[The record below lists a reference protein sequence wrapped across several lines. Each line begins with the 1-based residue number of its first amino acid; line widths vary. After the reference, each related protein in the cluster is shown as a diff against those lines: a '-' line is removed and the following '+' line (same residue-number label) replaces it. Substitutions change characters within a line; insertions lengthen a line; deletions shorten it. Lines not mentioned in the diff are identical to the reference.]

1 MNLLGCLVSMGL
13 GIAVIAPVMQSSAV
27 LVRKQ
32 TQLEKAWLV
41 EQDAIRVLELMARAI
56 RMAGYRKIGSLGDYW
71 QAQRTA
77 KVDTIGLEH
86 RSGWNHSD
94 ALWVKHEPADSAEG
108 DCLGNRVEQVA
119 HGKTQSRTKKGLRH
133 QGFFVQ
139 KAVGD
144 HAGSL
149 MCTSLDRQGR
159 LQNTSL
165 MNHIDTLHFKWVGQ
179 QIASGQSTSTAR
191 PGVHIVL
198 KTTLVE
204 REFSR
209 FVALR
214 NEP

>member
-1 MNLLGCLVSMGL
+1 MTLLGCLVSIGL
-13 GIAVIAPVMQSSAV
+13 GIAVLAPVMQSSAV

-56 RMAGYRKIGSLGDYW
+56 RMAGYRKINSLADYR
-71 QAQRTA
+71 QRTT
-77 KVDTIGLEH
+77 KFDYIGVER

-94 ALWVKHEPADSAEG
+94 LLWAKQESADSAEG
-108 DCLGNRVEQVA
+108 DCLGNRVEQVN
-119 HGKTQSRTKKGLRH
+119 HGKAQSRTKKGVRH

-139 KAVGD
+139 KAAGD

-149 MCTSLDRQGR
+149 MCTSLDREGR

-165 MNHIDTLHFKWVGQ
+165 MNHIDSLHFKWVKDTESQGQ
-179 QIASGQSTSTAR
+179 LPSAAR
-191 PGVHIVL
+191 SGVHIVL

-214 NEP
+214 NRP

>member
-1 MNLLGCLVSMGL
+1 MGL
-13 GIAVIAPVMQSSAV
+13 GIAVITPVMQSSAV

-32 TQLEKAWLV
+32 NQVEKAWLV

-56 RMAGYRKIGSLGDYW
+56 RMAGYRKISSLADYR
-71 QAQRTA
+71 QRKT
-77 KVDTIGLEH
+77 KIDYIGLEQ

-94 ALWVKHEPADSAEG
+94 LLWVKQESADSNEG
-108 DCLGNRVEQVA
+108 DCLGNRVEQVNR
-119 HGKTQSRTKKGLRH
+119 GKTPSRTKKGLRH

-165 MNHIDTLHFKWVGQ
+165 MNHIDALHFQWVEHKAVQGQ
-179 QIASGQSTSTAR
+179 LPSIARSGI
-191 PGVHIVL
+191 HIVL
-198 KTTLVE
+198 KTTLME

-214 NEP
+214 NTP

>member
-1 MNLLGCLVSMGL
+1 MSLLGCLVSISL
-13 GIAVIAPVMQSSAV
+13 AIALMAPVMQSSAA
-27 LVRKQ
+27 LLIKQ
-32 TQLEKAWLV
+32 SQLEKAWLV
-41 EQDAIRVLELMARAI
+41 EQDATRVLELMARAI
-56 RMAGYRKIGSLGDYW
+56 RMAGYRKITSLADYR
-71 QAQRTA
+71 QRQRVA
-77 KVDTIGLEH
+77 KVDYIGLEY
-86 RSGWNHSD
+86 RGGWNHSD
-94 ALWVKHEPADSAEG
+94 LLWVKQESADSAEG
-108 DCLGNRVEQVA
+108 DCLGNRVEQVH

-149 MCTSLDRQGR
+149 ICTSLDRQGR

-165 MNHIDTLHFKWVGQ
+165 MNHIDSLHFKWVEHKTGQ
-179 QIASGQSTSTAR
+179 GQSPYLATK
-191 PGVHIVL
+191 GVQIVL

-214 NEP
+214 NTP

>member
-1 MNLLGCLVSMGL
+1 MGL
-13 GIAVIAPVMQSSAV
+13 GIAVITPVMQSSAV

-32 TQLEKAWLV
+32 NQVEKAWLV

-56 RMAGYRKIGSLGDYW
+56 RMAGYRKISSLADYR
-71 QAQRTA
+71 QRKT
-77 KVDTIGLEH
+77 KIDYIGLEQ

-94 ALWVKHEPADSAEG
+94 LLWVKQESADSAEG
-108 DCLGNRVEQVA
+108 DCLGNRVEQVNR
-119 HGKTQSRTKKGLRH
+119 GKTQSRTKKGLRH

-144 HAGSL
+144 SAGSL

-165 MNHIDTLHFKWVGQ
+165 MNHIDALHFQWVEHKAVQGQ
-179 QIASGQSTSTAR
+179 LPSIARSGI
-191 PGVHIVL
+191 HIVL
-198 KTTLVE
+198 KTTLME

-214 NEP
+214 NTP

>member
-1 MNLLGCLVSMGL
+1 MTLLGCLVSIGL
-13 GIAVIAPVMQSSAV
+13 GIAVLAPVMQSSAV
-27 LVRKQ
+27 LMRKQ

-56 RMAGYRKIGSLGDYW
+56 RMAGYRNIRSLADYR
-71 QAQRTA
+71 QRTT
-77 KVDTIGLEH
+77 KIDYIGLEQ

-94 ALWVKHEPADSAEG
+94 LLWVKQESADNAEG
-108 DCLGNRVEQVA
+108 DCLGNRVEQA
-119 HGKTQSRTKKGLRH
+119 NRGKPQSRTKKGLRH

-165 MNHIDTLHFKWVGQ
+165 MSHIDSLHFKWVEHKTQQGQ
-179 QIASGQSTSTAR
+179 PFSVGHSGIQ
-191 PGVHIVL
+191 IVL

-209 FVALR
+209 FVAFR
-214 NEP
+214 NSP

>member
-1 MNLLGCLVSMGL
+1 MTLLGCLISIGL
-13 GIAVIAPVMQSSAV
+13 GVAVIAPVMQSSSK
-27 LVRKQ
+27 LVIKQ

-41 EQDAIRVLELMARAI
+41 EQDAIRALELMARAI
-56 RMAGYRKIGSLGDYW
+56 RMAGYRKISSLADYR
-71 QAQRTA
+71 QRTIEI
-77 KVDTIGLEH
+77 DYIGLEQ

-94 ALWVKHEPADSAEG
+94 LLWVKQESADSAEG
-108 DCLGNRVEQVA
+108 DCLGNRVEQVN

-139 KAVGD
+139 KAVGE

-149 MCTSLDRQGR
+149 MCASLDRQGR

-165 MNHIDTLHFKWVGQ
+165 MNHIDSLHFKWLEHKTHQGQ
-179 QIASGQSTSTAR
+179 LPSTERSGIQ
-191 PGVHIVL
+191 IVL

-214 NEP
+214 NAP

>member
-1 MNLLGCLVSMGL
+1 MTLLGCLVSIGL

-56 RMAGYRKIGSLGDYW
+56 RMAGYRKISSLVDYRL
-71 QAQRTA
+71 RTS
-77 KVDTIGLEH
+77 KIDYIGLEQ

-94 ALWVKHEPADSAEG
+94 LLWVKQESADSAEG
-108 DCLGNRVEQVA
+108 DCLGNRVAQVN

-149 MCTSLDRQGR
+149 MCASLDRQGR

-165 MNHIDTLHFKWVGQ
+165 MSHIDSLHFKWVEHKAQ
-179 QIASGQSTSTAR
+179 QGQSLSAGR
-191 PGVHIVL
+191 SGIQIVL
-198 KTTLVE
+198 KTTLLE

-214 NEP
+214 NTP

>member
-1 MNLLGCLVSMGL
+1 MNLLGCLVSMSL
-13 GIAVIAPVMQSSAV
+13 GIAVIAPLLQSSAV
-27 LVRKQ
+27 FVRKH
-32 TQLEKAWLV
+32 TQVEKAWLV
-41 EQDAIRVLELMARAI
+41 EHDAIRALELMARAI
-56 RMAGYRKIGSLGDYW
+56 RMAGYIKIGSLAEYR
-71 QAQRTA
+71 QAQRMTQ
-77 KVDTIGLEH
+77 VDYIGLEQ

-119 HGKTQSRTKKGLRH
+119 HGKTQSRTKKGLRY

-165 MNHIDTLHFKWVGQ
+165 MNHIDSLQFKWVEHKTHQGRPPSTGR
-179 QIASGQSTSTAR
+179 SGIQ
-191 PGVHIVL
+191 IVL
-198 KTTLVE
+198 KTTLVG

-214 NEP
+214 NAP

>member
-1 MNLLGCLVSMGL
+1 MNLLGCLVSIGL
-13 GIAVIAPVMQSSAV
+13 GIAVLAPVMQSSAV

-56 RMAGYRKIGSLGDYW
+56 RMAGYRKISSLADYR
-71 QAQRTA
+71 QRTT
-77 KVDTIGLEH
+77 KIDYIGLEQ

-94 ALWVKHEPADSAEG
+94 LLWVKNESADSAEG

-119 HGKTQSRTKKGLRH
+119 HGKAQSRTKKGLRH

-139 KAVGD
+139 KAVGE

-149 MCTSLDRQGR
+149 MCASLDRQGS

-165 MNHIDTLHFKWVGQ
+165 MNHIDSLHFKWVEHKTNQ
-179 QIASGQSTSTAR
+179 GQSPYLVTK
-191 PGVHIVL
+191 GVQIVL

-214 NEP
+214 NTP

>member
-1 MNLLGCLVSMGL
+1 MSL
-13 GIAVIAPVMQSSAV
+13 GIAVIAPLLQSSAV
-27 LVRKQ
+27 LVHKQ

-56 RMAGYRKIGSLGDYW
+56 RMAGYRKINSLTDYR
-71 QAQRTA
+71 QRTS
-77 KVDTIGLEH
+77 KIEYIGLER

-94 ALWVKHEPADSAEG
+94 LLWIKHESGDSAEG
-108 DCLGNRVEQVA
+108 DCLGNRAEQV
-119 HGKTQSRTKKGLRH
+119 HHTKPQSRTKKGLRH

-159 LQNTSL
+159 MQNTSL
-165 MNHIDTLHFKWVGQ
+165 MNHINSLHFQWLEHKAVQGQ
-179 QIASGQSTSTAR
+179 LPSKARSGVQ
-191 PGVHIVL
+191 IVL

-214 NEP
+214 NTP

>member
-1 MNLLGCLVSMGL
+1 MTLLGYLVSIGL
-13 GIAVIAPVMQSSAV
+13 GIAVLAPVMQSSAV

-56 RMAGYRKIGSLGDYW
+56 RMAGYRKINSLADYR
-71 QAQRTA
+71 QHKT
-77 KVDTIGLEH
+77 KIDYIGLEQ

-94 ALWVKHEPADSAEG
+94 LLWVKQESADSAEG
-108 DCLGNRVEQVA
+108 DCLGNRVEQVNR
-119 HGKTQSRTKKGLRH
+119 GKTQSRTKKGLRH

-144 HAGSL
+144 SAGSL
-149 MCTSLDRQGR
+149 MCTTLDRQGR

-165 MNHIDTLHFKWVGQ
+165 MSHIDSLHFKWLEHKTQPGQ
-179 QIASGQSTSTAR
+179 PSSAGRNGIQ
-191 PGVHIVL
+191 IVL

-214 NEP
+214 NTP

>member
-13 GIAVIAPVMQSSAV
+13 GIAVIAPLLQSSAV
-27 LVRKQ
+27 FVRKH
-32 TQLEKAWLV
+32 TQVEKAWLV
-41 EQDAIRVLELMARAI
+41 EHDAIRVLELMARAI
-56 RMAGYRKIGSLGDYW
+56 RMAGYRKIGSLAEYR
-71 QAQRTA
+71 QAQRMT
-77 KVDTIGLEH
+77 KVDYIGLEP

-139 KAVGD
+139 KTVGD

-165 MNHIDTLHFKWVGQ
+165 MNHIDSLQFKWVEHKTHQGRSPS
-179 QIASGQSTSTAR
+179 AGRSGIQ
-191 PGVHIVL
+191 IVL

-214 NEP
+214 NTP

>member
-1 MNLLGCLVSMGL
+1 MSLIECLVSISL
-13 GIAVIAPVMQSSAV
+13 GIAVIAPMMQSSSA
-27 LVRKQ
+27 LVIKQ

-56 RMAGYRKIGSLGDYW
+56 RMAGYRKFSSLADYR
-71 QAQRTA
+71 QRTS
-77 KVDTIGLEH
+77 KINYIGLEQ

-94 ALWVKHEPADSAEG
+94 LLWVKHEPADSVEG
-108 DCLGNRVEQVA
+108 DCLGNRVAQDNR
-119 HGKTQSRTKKGLRH
+119 GKTQSRTKKGLRH

-149 MCTSLDRQGR
+149 MCSSLDRQGR

-165 MNHIDTLHFKWVGQ
+165 MSHIDSLHFKWVEHKAQQGQ
-179 QIASGQSTSTAR
+179 PLSAGRSGIQ
-191 PGVHIVL
+191 IVL

-214 NEP
+214 NTP

>member
-1 MNLLGCLVSMGL
+1 MTLLGYLVSIGL
-13 GIAVIAPVMQSSAV
+13 GIAVLAPVMQSSAV

-32 TQLEKAWLV
+32 TQVEKAWLV

-56 RMAGYRKIGSLGDYW
+56 RMAGYRKISSLADYR
-71 QAQRTA
+71 QRKT
-77 KVDTIGLEH
+77 KIDYIGLEQ

-94 ALWVKHEPADSAEG
+94 LLWVKQESADSAEG
-108 DCLGNRVEQVA
+108 DCLGNRVEQVNR
-119 HGKTQSRTKKGLRH
+119 GKTQSRTKKGLRH

-144 HAGSL
+144 SAGSL

-165 MNHIDTLHFKWVGQ
+165 MNHIESLQFKWLEHKTQPGQ
-179 QIASGQSTSTAR
+179 TSSAGR
-191 PGVHIVL
+191 NGIQIVL

-214 NEP
+214 NTP

>member
-1 MNLLGCLVSMGL
+1 MTLLGCLVSIGL
-13 GIAVIAPVMQSSAV
+13 GIAVIAPVMQSSAA

-32 TQLEKAWLV
+32 TELEKAWLV

-56 RMAGYRKIGSLGDYW
+56 RMAGYRKINSLADYR
-71 QAQRTA
+71 QRTS
-77 KVDTIGLEH
+77 KIDYIGIEQ

-94 ALWVKHEPADSAEG
+94 LLWVKQESADSVEG
-108 DCLGNRVEQVA
+108 DCLGNRVEQVN
-119 HGKTQSRTKKGLRH
+119 HGKAQSRTKKGLRH

-139 KAVGD
+139 KSVGD

-149 MCTSLDRQGR
+149 MCASLDRQGR

-165 MNHIDTLHFKWVGQ
+165 MHHIDSLHFKWVKHTEGQ
-179 QIASGQSTSTAR
+179 AQLPSAERSGIQ
-191 PGVHIVL
+191 IVL
-198 KTTLVE
+198 KTTPVE

-214 NEP
+214 NTP

>member
-27 LVRKQ
+27 FVRKH
-32 TQLEKAWLV
+32 TQVEKAWLV
-41 EQDAIRVLELMARAI
+41 ERDAIRVLELMARAI
-56 RMAGYRKIGSLGDYW
+56 RMAGYRKIGSLAEYR
-71 QAQRTA
+71 QAQRMTQ
-77 KVDTIGLEH
+77 VDYIGLEQ
-86 RSGWNHSD
+86 RSGWKHSD

-108 DCLGNRVEQVA
+108 DCLGNRVEKVA
-119 HGKTQSRTKKGLRH
+119 HGKPQSRTKKGLRH

-165 MNHIDTLHFKWVGQ
+165 MNHIDSLQFKWVEHKKHQGRPPS
-179 QIASGQSTSTAR
+179 AGRSGIQ
-191 PGVHIVL
+191 IVL

-214 NEP
+214 NAP

>member
-13 GIAVIAPVMQSSAV
+13 GIVVFAPVMQSSAV
-27 LVRKQ
+27 FVRKH
-32 TQLEKAWLV
+32 TQVEKAWLV
-41 EQDAIRVLELMARAI
+41 EHDAIRVLELMARAI
-56 RMAGYRKIGSLGDYW
+56 RMAGYRKIGSLAEYR

-77 KVDTIGLEH
+77 KVDYIGLEH

-149 MCTSLDRQGR
+149 MCASLDRQGR

-165 MNHIDTLHFKWVGQ
+165 MNHIESLHFKWVDPKADRDQ
-179 QIASGQSTSTAR
+179 PFIAARSGVQ
-191 PGVHIVL
+191 IVL
-198 KTTLVE
+198 KTTLLE
-204 REFSR
+204 REFTR

-214 NEP
+214 NAP

>member
-1 MNLLGCLVSMGL
+1 MSLLECLVSLSLGL
-13 GIAVIAPVMQSSAV
+13 AVIAPVMQSSSA
-27 LVRKQ
+27 LVMKQ
-32 TQLEKAWLV
+32 TQLEKAGLV
-41 EQDAIRVLELMARAI
+41 EQDAMRALEIMARAI
-56 RMAGYRKIGSLGDYW
+56 RMAGYRKIHSLQDYR
-71 QAQRTA
+71 QRQRTA
-77 KVDTIGLEH
+77 LVDYIGLE
-86 RSGWNHSD
+86 RRTGWNRSD
-94 ALWVKHEPADSAEG
+94 SLWVKHEPADSAEG
-108 DCLGNRVEQVA
+108 DCLGNRAEQVN
-119 HGKTQSRTKKGLRH
+119 HGKSPSRTKKGLRH

-165 MNHIDTLHFKWVGQ
+165 MNHIDSLHFKWVEHKTGQ
-179 QIASGQSTSTAR
+179 GQSPYLATK
-191 PGVHIVL
+191 GVQIVL

-214 NEP
+214 NTP

>member
-1 MNLLGCLVSMGL
+1 MTLLGCLVSMGL

-41 EQDAIRVLELMARAI
+41 EHDAIRVLEIMARSI
-56 RMAGYRKIGSLGDYW
+56 RMAGYRKINSLGEYR
-71 QAQRTA
+71 QQRMA
-77 KVDTIGLEH
+77 KVDYIGIEH
-86 RSGWNHSD
+86 RSGWNRSD
-94 ALWVKHEPADSAEG
+94 LLWVKHESADGAEG
-108 DCLGNRVEQVA
+108 DCLGNRVEQVN
-119 HGKTQSRTKKGLRH
+119 HGKAQSRTKKGLRH

-139 KAVGD
+139 KAVGE
-144 HAGSL
+144 HTGSL
-149 MCTSLDRQGR
+149 MCTSLDKQGR

-165 MNHIDTLHFKWVGQ
+165 MNHIDSLHFNWVEHNTQQGQ
-179 QIASGQSTSTAR
+179 LASAAR
-191 PGVHIVL
+191 SGVQIVL

-214 NEP
+214 NTP

>member
-1 MNLLGCLVSMGL
+1 MTLLGCLVSMGL
-13 GIAVIAPVMQSSAV
+13 GIAVIAPMMQSSAV

-41 EQDAIRVLELMARAI
+41 EHDAIRVLELVARAI
-56 RMAGYRKIGSLGDYW
+56 RMAGYRKINSLGEYR
-71 QAQRTA
+71 QQRMA
-77 KVDTIGLEH
+77 KVDYIGIEQ

-94 ALWVKHEPADSAEG
+94 LLWVKHESADGEEG
-108 DCLGNRVEQVA
+108 DCLGNRVEQVN
-119 HGKTQSRTKKGLRH
+119 HGKAQSRTKKGLRH

-139 KAVGD
+139 KAAGD
-144 HAGSL
+144 HTGSL
-149 MCTSLDRQGR
+149 MCTSLDKQGR

-165 MNHIDTLHFKWVGQ
+165 MSHIDSLHFNWVEHKTQQGQ
-179 QIASGQSTSTAR
+179 LASAAR
-191 PGVHIVL
+191 SGVQIVL

-214 NEP
+214 NTP

>member
-1 MNLLGCLVSMGL
+1 
-13 GIAVIAPVMQSSAV
+13 MQSSAV

-41 EQDAIRVLELMARAI
+41 EHDAIRVLELMTRAI
-56 RMAGYRKIGSLGDYW
+56 RMAGYRKINSLGEYL
-71 QAQRTA
+71 QQRMA
-77 KVDTIGLEH
+77 KVDYIGIEQ

-94 ALWVKHEPADSAEG
+94 LLWVKHEPADSAEG
-108 DCLGNRVEQVA
+108 DCLGNRVEKVN
-119 HGKTQSRTKKGLRH
+119 HGNAQFRTKKGLRH

-165 MNHIDTLHFKWVGQ
+165 MNHIDSLQFKWVEHKIHQGRSPS
-179 QIASGQSTSTAR
+179 AGRSGIQ
-191 PGVHIVL
+191 IVL

-214 NEP
+214 NTP

>member
-13 GIAVIAPVMQSSAV
+13 GIAVIAPLLQSSSA

-32 TQLEKAWLV
+32 IQLEKVWLV
-41 EQDAIRVLELMARAI
+41 EQDAIRVIELMARAI
-56 RMAGYRKIGSLGDYW
+56 RMAGYRKIGSLGDYR

-77 KVDTIGLEH
+77 KVDYIGLEQ

-94 ALWVKHEPADSAEG
+94 LLWVKQEPADSAEG
-108 DCLGNRVEQVA
+108 DCLGNRVEQVN
-119 HGKTQSRTKKGLRH
+119 HGKSPSRTKKGLRH

-165 MNHIDTLHFKWVGQ
+165 MNHIDSLQFKWVEHKIHQGRSPS
-179 QIASGQSTSTAR
+179 AGRSGIQ
-191 PGVHIVL
+191 IVL

-214 NEP
+214 NTP

>member
-1 MNLLGCLVSMGL
+1 MSLLEYLVSIGL
-13 GIAVIAPVMQSSAV
+13 GIAVIAPVMQSSSA
-27 LVRKQ
+27 LVIKQ

-56 RMAGYRKIGSLGDYW
+56 RMAGYRKISSLADYR
-71 QAQRTA
+71 QRSTEI
-77 KVDTIGLEH
+77 DYIGLKH

-108 DCLGNRVEQVA
+108 DCLGNRVEQVNY
-119 HGKTQSRTKKGLRH
+119 GKTQSRTKKGLRH

-139 KAVGD
+139 KAVGG
-144 HAGSL
+144 HGGSL

-165 MNHIDTLHFKWVGQ
+165 MQHIDSLHIKWVEQKIGR
-179 QIASGQSTSTAR
+179 GQSPSTAR
-191 PGVHIVL
+191 SGVQIVL
-198 KTTLVE
+198 KTTLKE

-214 NEP
+214 NRP

>member
-1 MNLLGCLVSMGL
+1 MTLLGCLVSIGL
-13 GIAVIAPVMQSSAV
+13 GIAVLAPVMQSSAV

-32 TQLEKAWLV
+32 TQLENAWLV
-41 EQDAIRVLELMARAI
+41 EQDAIRVLEVMARAI
-56 RMAGYRKIGSLGDYW
+56 RMAGYRKISSLADYR
-71 QAQRTA
+71 QRTT
-77 KVDTIGLEH
+77 KIDYIGLEQ
-86 RSGWNHSD
+86 RGGWNHSH
-94 ALWVKHEPADSAEG
+94 LWWVKQESADRAEG
-108 DCLGNRVEQVA
+108 DCLGNRVEHVN

-133 QGFFVQ
+133 QGFIVQ
-139 KAVGD
+139 KSAGD

-165 MNHIDTLHFKWVGQ
+165 MNHIDSLHFQWVKPKTQQGQ
-179 QIASGQSTSTAR
+179 LSFAQRSGIQ
-191 PGVHIVL
+191 IVL

-214 NEP
+214 NTP

>member
-1 MNLLGCLVSMGL
+1 MTLLGCLVSIGL
-13 GIAVIAPVMQSSAV
+13 GIAVLAPVMQSGAV

-56 RMAGYRKIGSLGDYW
+56 RMAGYRKINSLADYR
-71 QAQRTA
+71 QRTT
-77 KVDTIGLEH
+77 KIEYIGLEQ
-86 RSGWNHSD
+86 RSGWNYSD
-94 ALWVKHEPADSAEG
+94 LLWVKHEPADNVEG
-108 DCLGNRVEQVA
+108 DCLGNRVEQVNY
-119 HGKTQSRTKKGLRH
+119 GKAQSRTKKGLRH

-165 MNHIDTLHFKWVGQ
+165 MNHVDSLHFRWIDRKTQQGQ
-179 QIASGQSTSTAR
+179 LPFLERSGIQ
-191 PGVHIVL
+191 IVL
-198 KTTLVE
+198 KSTLVE

-214 NEP
+214 NTP

>member
-1 MNLLGCLVSMGL
+1 MNLLGCLVSIGL
-13 GIAVIAPVMQSSAV
+13 GIAVLAPVMQSSAV

-56 RMAGYRKIGSLGDYW
+56 RMAGYRKISSLADYR
-71 QAQRTA
+71 QRTT
-77 KVDTIGLEH
+77 KIDYIGLEQ

-94 ALWVKHEPADSAEG
+94 LLWVKNESADSAEG

-119 HGKTQSRTKKGLRH
+119 HGKAQSRTKKGLRH

-139 KAVGD
+139 KAVGEN
-144 HAGSL
+144 AGSL
-149 MCTSLDRQGR
+149 MCASLDRQGS

-165 MNHIDTLHFKWVGQ
+165 MNHIDSLHFKWVEHKTNQ
-179 QIASGQSTSTAR
+179 GQSPYLATK
-191 PGVHIVL
+191 GVQIVL

-214 NEP
+214 NTP

>member
-1 MNLLGCLVSMGL
+1 MTLLGCLVSMGL
-13 GIAVIAPVMQSSAV
+13 GIAVIAPVMQSSAL

-32 TQLEKAWLV
+32 TQLEKSWLV

-56 RMAGYRKIGSLGDYW
+56 RMAGYRKISSLADY
-71 QAQRTA
+71 QQRTT
-77 KVDTIGLEH
+77 KIDYIGLEQ
-86 RSGWNHSD
+86 RGGWNHSD
-94 ALWVKHEPADSAEG
+94 LLWVKHEPADGAEG
-108 DCLGNRVEQVA
+108 DCLGNRVEQIH

-149 MCTSLDRQGR
+149 MCTTLDRQGR

-165 MNHIDTLHFKWVGQ
+165 MNHIDSLHFKWVEHKTHQGQ
-179 QIASGQSTSTAR
+179 LPSRARSGVQI
-191 PGVHIVL
+191 IL
-198 KTTLVE
+198 KTTLME

-214 NEP
+214 NSP